1 MVPAIFWAIF
11 CGRFTYDVIQQEKQ
25 FLYHDYVG
33 TFDAA
38 RQDRAHHLPI
48 DLARDAQDNNGLK
61 NYVRELRELYWVFGP
76 FFWTS
81 LTLGGYIVAAG
92 IFLPILWPFSKI

>member
-1 MVPAIFWAIF
+1 MVPVIFWAIF

-38 RQDRAHHLPI
+38 RQGGAHHLPI
-48 DLARDAQDNNGLK
+48 DLARNAQDDNGQK
-61 NYVRELRELYWVFGP
+61 NYARELRELYWVFGP
-76 FFWTS
+76 FFWICLTS
-81 LTLGGYIVAAG
+81 GGYIVAAG
-92 IFLPILWPFSKI
+92 IFLPILRRFS